1 MKNLTIVEID
11 ALAMIILCKEYDR
24 LEFIPEFKTRI
35 DTAKQKFKER
45 FLERCNCQG
54 CIEATEF
61 IMTLKFYEDDENI

>member
-11 ALAMIILCKEYDR
+11 ALAMVILCKEYDR
-24 LEFIPEFKTRI
+24 LDFIPHFKTRI

-54 CIEATEF
+54 
-61 IMTLKFYEDDENI
+61 